1 MIRGTTE
8 SRASGPPFAIAL
20 SNKGSVIAFDNMIKD
35 GRVIEDA
42 AGDPDLRGI
51 QVTNDLMGSDERIES
66 LLIPI
71 GDGLTIGVVK

>member
-1 MIRGTTE
+1 
-8 SRASGPPFAIAL
+8 
-20 SNKGSVIAFDNMIKD
+20 MIKD